1 MQIVSFKNQR
11 ERESVEF
18 VIEVV
23 GEIAGEVLEFISEL
37 AFDKKRSFAT
47 RLICLSFIVLLAIA
61 FVGALLFIGVCAM
74 ERTLAGGIVIIAI
87 AALLGAF
94 FSFGIIK
101 KLKKSKRIE

>member
-1 MQIVSFKNQR
+1 M
-11 ERESVEF
+11 EF

-23 GEIAGEVLEFISEL
+23 GEIVGEVLEFISEL